1 MDIDSTLIQSLS
13 DNDPTTSTLKH
24 FSELRSEHERSLLLF
39 IFRSSVFLF
48 AGYRLAK
55 RPTRVLLDTLKVA
68 CPYAPDNRLFVT
80 CLPAESVKRKVAHAV
95 RSRWGILYPWPRW
108 TGHGTLT
115 LWRTLGLVTNY
126 QTDNAWSRYCEIKVQ
141 KSKNDFYCDIPP
153 QALYQLYI
161 NLSICSENH
170 QLPQRMSNLTSVN

>member
-95 RSRWGILYPWPRW
+95 RSRRRDIISLAEMDWSWDILRVAD
-108 TGHGTLT
+108 L
-115 LWRTLGLVTNY
+115 LGDE
-126 QTDNAWSRYCEIKVQ
+126 TDNFNS
-141 KSKNDFYCDIPP
+141 
-153 QALYQLYI
+153 YI
-161 NLSICSENH
+161 
-170 QLPQRMSNLTSVN
+170 Q